1 MMELDRSDEEILS
14 GEFGETRRV
23 MLEILIALGK
33 VYGAERLIPVSSV
46 QVSGAS
52 YKTIGDHGLEWLN
65 GLDARAVVPAFL
77 NPIGMPRDEWRQM
90 GIDASFAKKQTEI
103 LDAYRRLG
111 ITLSCTCTPYY
122 HQIVRYGDHLAWSES
137 SAVAYANS
145 VLGARTN
152 REGGPSA
159 LASALIGKT
168 PLYGLHIMKNRLP
181 DLVIEVDDPQA
192 TKAWGPAEYGA
203 LGYLAGKV
211 VGNRI
216 PFFRGIRGNRDR
228 LKALGAAMAA
238 TGAVALFH
246 VEDIT
251 PEARVPF
258 FKNSFSVE
266 AKESITISVS
276 DVAAVFSDS
285 EVNAVAIG
293 CPHLSE
299 DELRIVAGLLSG
311 KKVKK
316 EFFVF
321 TSREMIDEHEDL
333 VGEIEASGAYVYADT
348 CMVVS
353 PATDRL
359 GSVMTNSGKALSYL
373 PAMCGV
379 VPRLGTIE
387 ECVRVATE

>member
-1 MMELDRSDEEILS
+1 MELDRSDEEVLN
-14 GEFGETRRV
+14 GEYGETPRM

-33 VYGAERLIPVSSV
+33 IYDAERLIPVSSV

-52 YKTIGDHGLEWLN
+52 YKTIGDAGLEWLE
-65 GLDARAVVPAFL
+65 GLDARAVVPSFL
-77 NPIGMPRDEWRQM
+77 NPIGMPREQWSEM
-90 GIDASFAKKQTEI
+90 GIDDHFAAKQQEI
-103 LDAYRRLG
+103 LNAYRRLG
-111 ITLSCTCTPYY
+111 IRLTCTCTPYY
-122 HQIVRYGDHLAWSES
+122 HQIVQYGDHLAWSES

-168 PLYGLHIMKNRLP
+168 PEYGLHIMKNRIP
-181 DLVIEVDDPQA
+181 DLIIELDDPDA
-192 TKAWGPAEYGA
+192 AKEWGIAEYGA
-203 LGYLAGKV
+203 LGYLAGKEA
-211 VGNRI
+211 GNRI
-216 PFFRGIRGNRDR
+216 PYFRGIRGNRDR

-246 VEDIT
+246 VEGIT
-251 PEARVPF
+251 PETRVPF
-258 FKNSFSVE
+258 LKQSLSADTE
-266 AKESITISVS
+266 TISLSVA
-276 DVAAVFSDS
+276 DVHEVFSET
-285 EVNAVAIG
+285 EVNAIAVG

-299 DELRIVAGLLSG
+299 DELKSLAALLSG

-321 TSREMIDEHEDL
+321 VSEEMMKEHRDL
-333 VGEIEASGAYVYADT
+333 VMTIDKSGARVYADT

-359 GSVMTNSGKALSYL
+359 GSVMTNSGKAFTYL

>member
-1 MMELDRSDEEILS
+1 MELDRSDDEILS
-14 GEFGETRRV
+14 GEYGETRRV

-33 VYGAERLIPVSSV
+33 IYDAERLIPVSSV

-52 YKTIGDHGLEWLN
+52 YKTIGDAGLEWLE

-77 NPIGMPRDEWRQM
+77 NPIGMPREQWSEM
-90 GIDASFAKKQTEI
+90 GIDATFAEKQEEI
-103 LDAYRRLG
+103 LNAYQRLG
-111 ITLSCTCTPYY
+111 IRLTCTCTPYY
-122 HQIVRYGDHLAWSES
+122 HQIVQYGDHLAWSES

-145 VLGARTN
+145 VIGARTN

-168 PLYGLHIMKNRLP
+168 PEYGLHIMKNRLP
-181 DLVIEVDDPQA
+181 DLIITLDDPA
-192 TKAWGPAEYGA
+192 AAKDWGPAEYGA
-203 LGYLAGKV
+203 LGYVAGKE
-211 VGNRI
+211 VGNRV
-216 PFFRGIRGNRDR
+216 PFFRGLRPNRDR

-258 FKNSFSVE
+258 FKTSFPVDE
-266 AKESITISVS
+266 KETIEIAVS
-276 DVAAVFSDS
+276 DVNAVFSEI
-285 EVNAVAIG
+285 EVNAVAVG

-299 DELRIVAGLLSG
+299 DELRTVADLLSG

-316 EFFVF
+316 PFFVF
-321 TSREMIDEHEDL
+321 VSEEMMNDHRDLITMIDR
-333 VGEIEASGAYVYADT
+333 SGAHVYADT

-353 PATDRL
+353 PATDTL
-359 GSVMTNSGKALSYL
+359 GSVMTNSGKAFSYL

-387 ECVRVATE
+387 DCVRVATE